1 MNQPVPPPVSDPTEP
16 PAVRPPPADEDMAAA
31 VRLPGLLGRRREG
44 LPVAA
49 ASPLVPTAL
58 STFNRLTGRLDRN
71 LDGHSETDAVVVVTE
86 ISGTPVEPVRGTV
99 RDRRLSPP
107 RP

>member
-1 MNQPVPPPVSDPTEP
+1 V
-16 PAVRPPPADEDMAAA
+16 DEDMAAA
-31 VRLPGLLGRRREG
+31 VRLPGPLGRRRDG

-58 STFNRLTGRLDRN
+58 TAFNRLTGRLDREP
-71 LDGHSETDAVVVVTE
+71 DGNSETDSFAVVTE

-99 RDRRLSPP
+99 HDRRV
-107 RP
+107 